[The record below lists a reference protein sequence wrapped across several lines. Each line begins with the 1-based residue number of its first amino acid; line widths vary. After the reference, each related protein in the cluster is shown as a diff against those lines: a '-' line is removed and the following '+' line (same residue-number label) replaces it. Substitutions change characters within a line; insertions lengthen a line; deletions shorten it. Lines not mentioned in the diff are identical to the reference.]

1 MLKLL
6 LKNVEEILFGWI
18 FFFLV
23 LIPLKWYQNM
33 SGFAGD
39 ILAAKRIPNTGKLVK
54 MVHPDFF
61 GEKTSSLRLRKLM
74 T

>member
-1 MLKLL
+1 MLKKYYLGG
-6 LKNVEEILFGWI
+6 F

-61 GEKTSSLRLRKLM
+61 GEKPSSLRLRKLM